1 MMVMIVIGFMI
12 EALTMVILEMELN
25 KGGWWWLCDGSRALW

>member
-1 MMVMIVIGFMI
+1 MINDEFDGEKRMMVMIVIGFMI

-25 KGGWWWLCDGSRALW
+25 KGG